1 MSQSKVITSF
11 NALSNNID
19 LEVNNNVVCID
30 VINNR
35 IGVKQAQPAY
45 EVDVSGTIKTNYLQ
59 IGVKQAQPA
68 YEVDVSGTIKTNYLK
83 ISKVNDIS
91 FENLAQKNSDVSF
104 GYLDICGNL
113 LVKGDVLFT
122 NGTYRVDSEEIS
134 SDDRLKHNEII
145 INNGLE
151 IINQLVPKRYDKT
164 RTFKDINYNGIINE
178 PYIVEAGLIAQEVE
192 KINDLSF
199 TVRVGDANTSYY
211 LNYNNIFVY
220 LIAAVKEIAS
230 DVKNIL
236 TNKNV
241 NIQNTNNTNN
251 DNTNNDNTKINNITK
266 ILNNQNM
273 LINTLNSKI
282 SMLEKKINN
291 LEKH

>member
-1 MSQSKVITSF
+1 
-11 NALSNNID
+11 L
-19 LEVNNNVVCID
+19 LVNGNVTFTDGVYEFNNV
-30 VINNR
+30 
-35 IGVKQAQPAY
+35 A
-45 EVDVSGTIKTNYLQ
+45 
-59 IGVKQAQPA
+59 
-68 YEVDVSGTIKTNYLK
+68 
-83 ISKVNDIS
+83 
-91 FENLAQKNSDVSF
+91 
-104 GYLDICGNL
+104 
-113 LVKGDVLFT
+113 
-122 NGTYRVDSEEIS
+122 IS
-134 SDDRLKHNEII
+134 SDDRLKHNELI

-151 IINQLVPKRYDKT
+151 VINQLVPKRYDKT

-251 DNTNNDNTKINNITK
+251 DNKNDDNTKINNIMK

-282 SMLEKKINN
+282 SILEKKIYN